1 MLLDVDIDPRV
12 EPLLRRIGF
21 WARRADRVKVD
32 IHDDVAILRWAR
44 RYGYILLSHDRHSD
58 LPTRLE
64 WHPEIALHGGQV
76 IELRSD
82 NRRNPYTTVGRLL
95 ASRVEWR
102 AWFDEHVHGVV
113 YVHKQGI
120 TTRTQQDFARM
131 APDILP
137 PAEEGGRRED
147 RRPAARRTRKM
158 KVTPEA
164 QLGLPTPPS

>member
-1 MLLDVDIDPRV
+1 M

-44 RYGYILLSHDRHSD
+44 EHEYILLSHDRHSD

-120 TTRTQQDFARM
+120 TTRTQQQFARM

-137 PAEEGGRRED
+137 LAEEGGRRED
-147 RRPAARRTRKM
+147 RRPAARRTRK
-158 KVTPEA
+158 KKGPPEA
-164 QLGLPTPPS
+164 QLGLPTAPN